1 MERQAGREMTDSE
14 RVTKQVSI
22 ELANRM
28 LPLVRHIAGDLQ
40 QQFHVV
46 TGLKERLSQLRRR
59 RRKSNR
65 QSDALYQDE
74 VVQFE
79 SDLEAAQEQLDRYV
93 VELEKLGL
101 VVVDASRGAIGF
113 PAQMDGR
120 EVRLSWMPGE
130 EEVGWW
136 HEVADGLKS
145 RHSLFAESKG
155 GDGNL
160 AGDWQS

>member
-1 MERQAGREMTDSE
+1 MTDSE
-14 RVTKQVSI
+14 RVTKLVSI

-40 QQFHVV
+40 QQFLIV

-93 VELEKLGL
+93 AELEKLGL

-113 PAQMDGR
+113 PARMDGR